1 MRPETKKRM
10 GRALGVLV
18 VVGLVAS
25 VSVDV
30 EAKKKRRRGKKAKV
44 TKMTAG
50 GPTLKYEQFRKKIEI
65 KVAEKREEQ
74 ITGIK
79 RLLEMTTEERDTPD
93 LKFRLAELYYEKSRF
108 YFFRGQEAEDRAL
121 RSNNEGEKADAMSEK
136 KRNLAESKVWL
147 NNALDVYREIRDK
160 YPKYERTPEVLFALG
175 QSYWSEGRY
184 EDSIA
189 MYRDLIVNFA
199 DSPLVAEAWIAFGE
213 FYFNEGDVNRALKSY
228 EKAAKDKRSRVY
240 GFALYKQ
247 AWCYYNLAD
256 WRAALKKFRA
266 TVLYSQ
272 LADQLSGEN
281 KIALGRE
288 AQKDWVRAYSHVGDP
303 KRAKFELAD
312 LLGVKDCTD
321 RSCWKL
327 LEQLAGLWH
336 DEGYF
341 AEAAIIY
348 KQLMQLDPN
357 NTRNPFFQGRIVD
370 LVARGGNKK
379 KVIRETRELV
389 KVYETVKA
397 SVAQRTG
404 TSQADEQARDDVK
417 EAAQLAE
424 NTIRKLA
431 QLWNREAKK
440 TRTNKT
446 YEFAKTM
453 YEDYLGLFPKTN
465 YAYEMRFQLADLY
478 YKLEKFDDAAKA
490 YKETVLAKPKDGKY
504 LIEAA
509 NDNILAVEEHLK
521 DLGVRKPK
529 STDKKVDIHPQKMR
543 LIEACERYAQYV
555 PADKADKLVAV
566 RFKVAKIYYD
576 YAHNVEALKRFDEL
590 VRAHP
595 KSEQAEYAANL
606 VVDIHNLE
614 ENWEELYKASAA
626 YLGIADLIDGRDKLR
641 DDLSRFSEYAKFKL
655 VQILEERVKKERGD
669 LRLVA
674 AAYED
679 FYREFPK
686 SENADKAL
694 FNASVAYDKT
704 GEKEKADALRKTLLD
719 EFPKSPLGADV
730 AFYVAKTHEE
740 RTEFASAAKAFLSF
754 ARSHEDDARAR
765 DALFNAAVFYAGVGE
780 VRTATKLREEYLKK
794 YGRAKDGEKEAAEI
808 YWSIAQDLDRAGRHR
823 QAADRYRDYAK
834 EFGRTERFW
843 DALWR
848 EAEIRNDHLRQ
859 RSRAEK
865 IKRDIL
871 GTYKAHRRRGKRVPP
886 AAKRYASQ
894 VAFEIVDDEFSKY
907 DRLRIKTPSLRNA
920 KPFQRSLQDKAQAR
934 ERLVKSY
941 TKIVTEYQQAE
952 SSIASLFRIAEAWDE
967 FVETLT
973 AVPCPRGLTEDQCLI
988 VKGEIE
994 TKAGPARDAAY
1005 QAYKTCVQKSNE
1017 LNTFTPYSTRCVKAL
1032 EKLAPDAYP
1041 QIVER
1046 SMSYSEPT
1054 KLRSLESNNLILEYD
1069 GYSVARQAQA
1079 NAGGAK

>member
-1 MRPETKKRM
+1 MKLETFQKM

-18 VVGLVAS
+18 VVALVAS
-25 VSVDV
+25 SGLGDA
-30 EAKKKRRRGKKAKV
+30 EAKKKKSGKKAKV

-79 RLLEMTTEERDTPD
+79 RLLEMTTEERETPD

-108 YFFRGQEAEDRAL
+108 YFFRGQESEDRAL
-121 RSNNEGEKADAMSEK
+121 RASNEGEKADAMSEK

-147 NNALDVYREIRDK
+147 TNALDVYREIRDK

-175 QSYWSEGRY
+175 QSYWNEGRF

-189 MYRDLIVNFA
+189 MYRDLIVNFP
-199 DSPLVAEAWIAFGE
+199 DSPLVAEGWIAFGE

-228 EKAAKDKRSRVY
+228 EKAAQDKRSRVY

-303 KRAKFELAD
+303 KRAKFEMAD
-312 LLGVKDCTD
+312 LLGVDDCKDRT
-321 RSCWKL
+321 CWTL
-327 LEQLAGLWH
+327 LEQLANLWF

-341 AEAAIIY
+341 AEAADIY
-348 KQLMQLDPN
+348 GQLIKLDPN

-370 LVARGGNKK
+370 LVARGGDKK
-379 KVIRETRELV
+379 AVIRETRELV
-389 KVYETVKA
+389 KVYETTKA
-397 SVAQRTG
+397 AVAQRTG
-404 TSQADEQARDDVK
+404 TSEADERAREDVK

-446 YEFAKTM
+446 YEFARTM
-453 YEDYLGLFPKTN
+453 YEDYLALFPKTN
-465 YAYEMRFQLADLY
+465 YAYEMRFQLGDLY

-490 YKETVLAKPKDGKY
+490 YEETVLANPKDGKY
-504 LIEAA
+504 LIDAA

-529 STDKKVDIHPQKMR
+529 TTDKQAEIHPQKMR
-543 LIEACERYAQYV
+543 LIQACERYVQYV

-566 RFKVAKIYYD
+566 KFKVAKIYYD
-576 YAHNVEALKRFDEL
+576 YAHNVEAMKRFDEL
-590 VRAHP
+590 VRQHP
-595 KSEQAEYAANL
+595 SSEQAEYAANL

-614 ENWEELYKASAA
+614 ENWEALYKASAE
-626 YLGIADLIDGRDKLR
+626 YLGIAELVKEREKLATDLA
-641 DDLSRFSEYAKFKL
+641 RFSEYAKFKL

-674 AAYED
+674 QAYEE

-694 FNASVAYDKT
+694 FNASVAFDKT
-704 GEKEKADALRKTLLD
+704 GEKDKADALRKLLLD

-740 RTEFASAAKAFLSF
+740 RTEFARAAKAFLEF
-754 ARSHEDDARAR
+754 AKRHEDDERAR
-765 DALFNAAVFYAGVGE
+765 DALFNAAVFFAGVGE

-794 YGRAKDGEKEAAEI
+794 YGRAKGGEKEASEI
-808 YWSIAQDLDRAGRHR
+808 YWSIAVDLDRAGRHR
-823 QAADRYRDYAK
+823 QAADRYADYAK
-834 EFGRTERFW
+834 EFSQTERFW

-848 EAEIRNDHLRQ
+848 EAEIRAQNLRQ
-859 RSRAEK
+859 GSKAEK

-871 GTYKAHRRRGKRVPP
+871 GTYQAHKRKGKRVP
-886 AAKRYASQ
+886 ASAKRYASQ
-894 VAFEIVDDEFSKY
+894 VAFEIVDETFAKY
-907 DRLRIKTPSLRNA
+907 ARMRIQTPNLRNA
-920 KPFQRSLQDKAQAR
+920 KPFQRSLEDKAK
-934 ERLVKSY
+934 ERQKLVNSY

-952 SSIASLFRIAEAWDE
+952 SSIASLFRIAQAWDE
-967 FVETLT
+967 FVEALM

-994 TKAGPARDAAY
+994 QKAGPARDAAY
-1005 QAYKTCVQKSNE
+1005 QAYQTCVQKSNE
-1017 LNTFTPYSTRCVKAL
+1017 LNTFTPFSTKCVKAL

-1046 SMSYSEPT
+1046 SMSYTEPT
-1054 KLRSLESNNLILEYD
+1054 KLQSLDSNNLILDYD

-1079 NAGGAK
+1079 SAGGAK